1 MREKLVIVLFLISV
15 ATSFGQDQWKK
26 RGIKLPPPA
35 CYASREVHRSFIGSP
50 ALNKELLKSGSLKKA
65 TIEVTYV
72 GFSVEEQK
80 AFQYAV
86 DIWENLIYSPV
97 PIRVKAVWK
106 SLDKEVLGSCGP
118 AEFYKNFNST
128 QIWNCYYPVALA
140 EKMLGE
146 EINLVTDYE
155 LVASFSKDFN
165 WYFGTDGHTPS
176 NQYDFV
182 SVVLHELTHGLGF
195 CGFFYAEGGRG
206 GYGSDGS
213 SAAFDQFVKNKN
225 GERLVNPELFANPSI
240 LLYQNLTSGWLD
252 FNTRLA
258 GSKLPRLYA
267 PSVWNKGSSVYHL
280 DNASYPA
287 GDANSLMTPF
297 TSSGE
302 AIFDPGPNTLAIMYE
317 MGWKSISIRHQPL
330 KDIEFVSGP
339 ISFDARIESDY
350 DLDSTRLYLVYST
363 NKFVKKDS
371 VLMKATPVD
380 ALFNAKLAV
389 SQTGEVQYFF
399 SAADVKNQRFVYP
412 SGAPARYLSFR
423 IGPDNVAPVVKHEPI
438 KYLLVTNPTARID
451 VEATDNL
458 GIASVRAEYFVNG
471 GLIKSFSL
479 QNQGNDLYSGNLVFP
494 EGSVKNGDVVSY
506 RIVATDAS
514 LQNNIGRLPLS
525 GYFTF
530 KIEGFGA
537 PIERYVTDFNSAATD
552 FIGVDFK
559 VETVSGFAN
568 AALNSAHP
576 YPSPETDNVNF
587 NFISMLRYPV
597 ILKAGGKMSFDEV
610 VLVEPGDAGAK
621 FGDYNFW
628 DYVIVEGSKDGI
640 SNWKPLTDGYD
651 SRAQLSWENL
661 YNSAISGNN
670 STAVPTKDLL
680 VRREISLLA
689 NGNFVA
695 GDVVFIR
702 FRLFSDPYSHGWGWI
717 IDNLAI
723 QDVQTTANPALVSS
737 GEFSFFPNPA
747 TDRLNIQFQGQK
759 AISGVFLKAWDS
771 SGRQVYNRELAV
783 GSDRFQ
789 VEIDV
794 SGFSPGLYLF
804 AVEPVKGQAVTR
816 KILIQ

>member
-1 MREKLVIVLFLISV
+1 MKEMLVFVLLLISV
-15 ATSFGQDQWKK
+15 GISFGQDEWKK
-26 RGIKLPPPA
+26 EGIKLPPPV
-35 CYASREVHRSFIGSP
+35 CYASHEMHHSFVSLST
-50 ALNKELLKSGSLKKA
+50 LNQKLLKSGSLKKA
-65 TIEVTYV
+65 TIEVTYF
-72 GFSVEEQK
+72 GFSVEAQQ

-86 DIWENLIYSPV
+86 KIWENLIYSPV
-97 PIRVKAVWK
+97 PIRVKAVWE
-106 SLDKEVLGSCGP
+106 SLDKNVLGSCGP
-118 AEFYKNFNST
+118 AGFYKNFNST
-128 QIWNCYYPVALA
+128 QIWNCYYPIALV

-146 EINLVTDYE
+146 EINSTTDYE
-155 LVASFSKDFN
+155 LVASFNKDIS
-165 WYFGTDGHTPS
+165 WYFGTDGNTPS
-176 NQYDFV
+176 NRYDFV

-195 CGFFYAEGGRG
+195 SGLFYAEGGRG

-213 SAAFDQFVKNKN
+213 SAAFDQFVRNKN
-225 GERLVNPELFANPSI
+225 GEQLVNSGLFANPSI

-258 GSKLPRLYA
+258 NSKLPRLYA
-267 PSVWNKGSSVYHL
+267 PSVWDDGSSIYHL
-280 DNASYPA
+280 DDASYPT

-297 TSSGE
+297 TGSGE

-330 KDIEFVSGP
+330 KDREFVSGP

-371 VLMKATPVD
+371 VLLEATAVD
-380 ALFNAKLAV
+380 AVFNAKLSV
-389 SQTGEVQYFF
+389 SQTGEVQYYF
-399 SAADVKNQRFVYP
+399 SATDVKSRRFVYP
-412 SGAPARYLSFR
+412 ASAPARYLSFR
-423 IGPDNVAPVVKHEPI
+423 IGVDNVVPIVKHEPI
-438 KYLLVTNPTARID
+438 KYLLASDPIVEIAA
-451 VEATDNL
+451 EATDNL
-458 GIASVRAEYFVNG
+458 GVASVKVEYFVNG

-494 EGSVKNGDVVSY
+494 DGSVKDGDLVSY

-514 LQNNIGRLPLS
+514 SQNNIGRLPLS

-537 PIERYVTDFNSAATD
+537 PIERYVTDFNASTTD
-552 FIGVDFK
+552 FIGSDFK
-559 VETVSGFAN
+559 IGTVSGFDN
-568 AALNSAHP
+568 GALNSAHP

-587 NFISMLRYPV
+587 NLISLLKYPV
-597 ILKAGGKMSFDEV
+597 ILKTGGKMSFDEV
-610 VLVEPGDAGAK
+610 VLVEPGDAGTK
-621 FGDYNFW
+621 FGDDNFW

-640 SNWKPLTDGYD
+640 NNWKPLIDGYD

-661 YNSAISGNN
+661 YNSSISGNN
-670 STAVPTKDLL
+670 STAVPTKALL
-680 VRREISLLA
+680 VKREINLLA

-695 GDVVFIR
+695 GDAIFIR

-723 QDVQTTANPALVSS
+723 QDVETATNPVLLSS

-747 TDRLNIQFQGQK
+747 TDQLNIQFQGEK
-759 AISGVFLKAWDS
+759 MISGVSLKAWDS
-771 SGRQVYNRELAV
+771 SGRQVYNRSLPV
-783 GSDRFQ
+783 GFGQ
-789 VEIDV
+789 FKVEIDV
-794 SGFSPGLYLF
+794 SRFSPGLYLF
-804 AVEPVKGQAVTR
+804 AVEPEKGQAITR